1 MGVEAMTKTEDTI
14 TLAPDDPLEQ
24 GLRLLADRNIQQA
37 VVMEGDTPVGL
48 LTRAG
53 VLRVMEI
60 SQLSPM
66 SQEEQ
71 TPT

>member
-1 MGVEAMTKTEDTI
+1 MTKSEDTV
-14 TLAPDDPLEQ
+14 TLSPDDPLEK
-24 GLRLLADRNIQQA
+24 GLKLLADRNIQQA
-37 VVMEGDTPVGL
+37 VVIEDDVPVGL

-60 SQLSPM
+60 SQLSPVP
-66 SQEEQ
+66 QEEQ